1 MTRHQTALLR
11 QILLALDVAV
21 SAMAFLAALRLR
33 AALADGALAD
43 LLPIAELGRV
53 EGIESYNKVL
63 LGMLPLWAL
72 AFHWSKTSDF
82 RSSLPRIAGRY
93 LRAVGVGIAML
104 VVASFWL
111 HLGFLSRAF
120 VLLFAM
126 FQVGL
131 LVLVRLAI
139 VEAIKR
145 GKQVDDHRVLV
156 VGCGPEAVAF
166 ARSLRERGAWNNRF
180 LGHVCIPG
188 EVCDAAA
195 QPRRGDLNQL
205 EKLLDTEVVDEVVFA
220 ARERP
225 LHELEP
231 ALGACN
237 LRGVDVLMQVPNMP
251 SSGHMEIAN
260 VTGFDMPLLG
270 YSRAPTGEL
279 RLMGKRLLD
288 IVGALAAIIV
298 FMPVMIA
305 TAIAIR
311 LESPGPILFRQVRS
325 GKNGRKFVMYKFRSM
340 CADAERKKAELLHLN
355 EMDGPVFKIRRD
367 PRITRVGA
375 FIRKSSIDELP
386 QFFNVLLGTMSMV
399 GPRPPLPSEVAQYEP
414 WQRRRLSVRPGIT
427 GMWQVSGR
435 NAIDFQK
442 WMELDLAYIDNWSLW
457 LDLKILFR
465 TLPAVIARSGAS

>member
-1 MTRHQTALLR
+1 
-11 QILLALDVAV
+11 
-21 SAMAFLAALRLR
+21 
-33 AALADGALAD
+33 
-43 LLPIAELGRV
+43 
-53 EGIESYNKVL
+53 
-63 LGMLPLWAL
+63 
-72 AFHWSKTSDF
+72 
-82 RSSLPRIAGRY
+82 
-93 LRAVGVGIAML
+93 ML
-104 VVASFWL
+104 VVASSWL

-231 ALGACN
+231 ALDACN